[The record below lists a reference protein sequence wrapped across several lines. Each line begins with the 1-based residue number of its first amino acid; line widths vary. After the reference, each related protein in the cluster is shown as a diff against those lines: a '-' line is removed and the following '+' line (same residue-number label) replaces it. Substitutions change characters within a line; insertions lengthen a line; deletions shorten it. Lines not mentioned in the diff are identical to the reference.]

1 MLMRP
6 AEVISLKK
14 RGGEFCGEYISIIS
28 TGVWGVYKKT
38 T

>member
-1 MLMRP
+1 MRP
-6 AEVISLKK
+6 AEVISLRKK
-14 RGGEFCGEYISIIS
+14 RDGEFCGEYISIIS